1 MHNLCMLLDIS
12 RSWIVSNLGLYSIS
26 SCMPFAPAFRS
37 HSLRPP
43 TCIPSLPP
51 PWQQACEPA
60 QPVLR
65 RCLLRITTGRLIRHN
80 LQTTVPERTTLL
92 SPRRSRHAVVCPSW
106 LAYDATTRML
116 SCSGEAMY
124 GSGSISSLSADSG
137 GRLTVTGKA
146 QAPTGGLSCPWART
160 YSYIIVLPV
169 WRTQVGIEVG
179 FV

>member
-1 MHNLCMLLDIS
+1 MHP
-12 RSWIVSNLGLYSIS
+12 VPS
-26 SCMPFAPAFRS
+26 STLAA
-37 HSLRPP
+37 SLRASSACAETLFASHHRRQTYTPQLANNSVGAYNLAVSSQI
-43 TCIPSLPP
+43 TACGGLP
-51 PWQQACEPA
+51 W
-60 QPVLR
+60 
-65 RCLLRITTGRLIRHN
+65 
-80 LQTTVPERTTLL
+80 
-92 SPRRSRHAVVCPSW
+92 W

-146 QAPTGGLSCPWART
+146 QVPTGGLSCPWART
-160 YSYIIVLPV
+160 YSYVIVIPV